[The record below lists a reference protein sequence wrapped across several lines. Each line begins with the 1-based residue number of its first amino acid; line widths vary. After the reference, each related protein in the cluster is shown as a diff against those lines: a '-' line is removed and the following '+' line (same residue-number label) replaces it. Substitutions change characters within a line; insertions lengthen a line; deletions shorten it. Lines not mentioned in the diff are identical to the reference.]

1 MDHLYISYFDSKII
15 VLQELIVFKVDNR
28 SPVMHRSMNITYI
41 FPHDLF
47 KIFNFQFSI
56 CYEIIICF

>member
-47 KIFNFQFSI
+47 KIFM
-56 CYEIIICF
+56 